1 MNRGDHPHSTYAH
14 GGRGGVASN
23 KYNCVRG
30 RRGISKLRTY
40 AKKSFFTTKSQ
51 NFPFFTKE
59 AITLP
64 FIIVYRKEQPVL
76 SYK

>member
-1 MNRGDHPHSTYAH
+1 MGDHPHSAYAH

-23 KYNCVRG
+23 EYNCVRG
-30 RRGISKLRTY
+30 RRGGGGSKLRTY
-40 AKKSFFTTKSQ
+40 AKKKIFTTKSQ
-51 NFPFFTKE
+51 NFHFFTKE

-64 FIIVYRKEQPVL
+64 FIIVYRKVQPVL